1 MPTMIVKQGL
11 LASTAKTGNQMEKI
25 ELVKTVKA
33 AG

>member
-1 MPTMIVKQGL
+1 MILESLSKIPQHFL
-11 LASTAKTGNQMEKI
+11 KAQENTMEKI